1 MPGAGELDG
10 EQKAGQQ
17 GEVLAFWDT
26 TNTPFRPEKKPDT
39 VYHNLPSVIEIF
51 FIFYFALI
59 LLFAS
64 VYVSSHLKPW
74 GAATISNHLRHA
86 VMLHLQQL

>member
-1 MPGAGELDG
+1 MENKRQASRVKFWPSGTQPLISFLD
-10 EQKAGQQ
+10 
-17 GEVLAFWDT
+17 L
-26 TNTPFRPEKKPDT
+26 KKIPDT